1 MTSFQPPA
9 ILSQQF
15 GMEFDEEAHRYRFQ
29 GRIFPSVTTMLSK
42 LNLSPD
48 FPDHTDFYTRRGS
61 AVHRMIELSICGKLD
76 LEATSPQVKTFFGGW
91 QNFMA
96 AHKPQ
101 IWLSEQRLVHVPHF
115 YAGTLDIF
123 GIWFDGSP
131 FILDIKTSDT
141 ANTPQASTDLQTAGY
156 ELALKWMIDNGLIKL
171 SPQYFNTKTKFKRFG
186 LLLWPQSHQTK
197 EKFKLVQYSNESSY
211 NAWRGVCAA
220 YHWKAGN
227 I

>member
-9 ILSQQF
+9 KLSQEF
-15 GMEFDEEAHRYRFQ
+15 GMDFDEEAHRYRFQ

-61 AVHRMIELSICGKLD
+61 AVHRMIELSISGNLD

-123 GIWFDGSP
+123 GIWHDGSP

-171 SPQYFNTKTKFKRFG
+171 SPQYFNTNTKFKRFG
-186 LLLWPQSHQTK
+186 LLLWPSSHQSK